1 MTDVSRQLLDLF
13 ATLWFVIARVT
24 PAFIAQTEPL
34 RSPDMFNPQSTP
46 AHSIFD
52 LPILVLKVTGII
64 LVVVVTLLF
73 YAVLKYRKRAEDNN
87 HEPPP
92 VFGSHQIEL
101 AWTVLPILGGD

>member
-1 MTDVSRQLLDLF
+1 MTSISRQLLNLF
-13 ATLWFVIARVT
+13 ATHCFVVARVIPT
-24 PAFIAQTEPL
+24 AIAQTEPL
-34 RSPDMFNPQSTP
+34 HSPDMFNPQSTP

-52 LPILVLKVTGII
+52 LSILVLKVTGII

-87 HEPPP
+87 HEPPH

>member
-13 ATLWFVIARVT
+13 AILWFVIARVT

-34 RSPDMFNPQSTP
+34 RSPDMFNPQSIP

-52 LPILVLKVTGII
+52 LSILVLKVTGII
-64 LVVVVTLLF
+64 FVVVVTLLF
-73 YAVLKYRKRAEDNN
+73 YAILKYRKRAEDND
-87 HEPPP
+87 HEPPQ
-92 VFGSHQIEL
+92 VFGSNQIEL

>member
-24 PAFIAQTEPL
+24 PAFIAQIEPL

-52 LPILVLKVTGII
+52 LSILVLKVTGII
-64 LVVVVTLLF
+64 FVVVVTLLF
-73 YAVLKYRKRAEDNN
+73 YAILKYRKRPEDND
-87 HEPPP
+87 HEPPQ
-92 VFGSHQIEL
+92 VFGSNQIEL

>member
-52 LPILVLKVTGII
+52 LSILVLKVTGII
-64 LVVVVTLLF
+64 FVVVGTLLF
-73 YAVLKYRKRAEDNN
+73 DAILPPQVL
-87 HEPPP
+87 
-92 VFGSHQIEL
+92 GSNQIEL
-101 AWTVLPILGGD
+101 AWTVLSILGGD